1 LNPAGNLAKAEAHW
15 VNRDTIAWRGADPSA
30 AYRLYHSPAGG
41 IQVETESGVQGGTFI
56 PLIVVSGGPLQSVLE
71 RFPHLKGATAF
82 RISPD
87 SCAQIP
93 ELLKGQLVLVKFN
106 DDRPVVATSLQI
118 PGVLDDLFYFGG
130 ELGARP
136 S

>member
-1 LNPAGNLAKAEAHW
+1 LHGAVPIRVLLIGSIILLRVESRSKPNPACK
-15 VNRDTIAWRGADPSA
+15 
-30 AYRLYHSPAGG
+30 
-41 IQVETESGVQGGTFI
+41 GGTFI

-82 RISPD
+82 RISQD

-106 DDRPVVATSLQI
+106 DDRPVDATSLQI

-130 ELGARP
+130 ELGAHP